1 MNEFVAPV
9 PMGSASLPALDTRA
23 LTTQFADP
31 SLAGASDSHESALR
45 KYWRIFF
52 KRRYAILAVTAA
64 CVALALLMAML
75 TQKQYTSTVTLQV
88 DREAPKVV
96 SVGGVEAES
105 AGGYNPEFYQT
116 QYSLLNSRSLSEAV
130 VRDLRLTDDYDF
142 LSGYAHARLDDVKA
156 LPRARRFQIATS
168 MVNGGTVVAPIRMS
182 SIIEVRYVSPNA
194 VISARVANA
203 IGEKFIEENL
213 NRRFEATAYARQ
225 FLENRLNAVR
235 GKLEDSERK
244 AVEYARAQGLIK
256 IAGSSSASR
265 GGTSDGSISTEQTLT
280 SQDLSQLSSQLASA
294 RTARVQAEADMR
306 GGGAGKAAEASLTN
320 GAVNALRQ
328 QRSELTAQLSKLQS
342 DFGPDYPAVIALKS
356 QIGELDRQINREQS
370 RVTSS
375 VASDV
380 SGKFRAA
387 VQAENGIQARVNALK
402 GEVLDQ
408 QQRTIQYNIIQRDVD
423 TNRALYDSL
432 LQRFKEVGVAGG
444 VGTNNVSIVDR
455 ALVAGSPSAP
465 NVRLN
470 VMVGLLFGLAL
481 GGIVALLL
489 EQLSEAT
496 VSSAD
501 FQRKLGVPL
510 LGATPK
516 LDQSAIDEAL
526 AKSNSSLSEA
536 YFSILTS
543 IQFSTSHGTPKSL
556 LLTSTQPREG
566 KSTTALALALGLASV
581 GARVLLI
588 DGDMRNPSLHRL
600 LDKPLG
606 GGLSSLLTGDGKI
619 EDFIEPSGT
628 VNLSFLPAGRVPP
641 NPAEL
646 LSSDL
651 IQKIVNTAVGMFDHV
666 VIDGPPVLGLADAPL
681 LSRSV
686 ESTVF
691 VVESTRTRATQARQA
706 IERILAVRGH
716 FIGAVLTKF
725 DEKGMGYGYGYGY
738 DYRYGK

>member
-1 MNEFVAPV
+1 VNEYSAPV
-9 PMGSASLPALDTRA
+9 PTGPASLPVLDSRVLST
-23 LTTQFADP
+23 
-31 SLAGASDSHESALR
+31 SLAGASLTDTIQQESPLR

-52 KRRYAILAVTAA
+52 KRRYTILAVTAA

-75 TQKQYTSTVTLQV
+75 TQKEYTSTVTLQV

-96 SVGGVEAES
+96 SVGGVEAE
-105 AGGYNPEFYQT
+105 GGNSYSQEFYQT
-116 QYSLLNSRSLSEAV
+116 QYSLLKSRSLSEAV

-142 LSGYAHARLDDVKA
+142 LSGYSHGKVDDLKQ

-168 MVNGGTVVAPIRMS
+168 IVNGGTLIAPIRMS
-182 SIIEVRYVSPNA
+182 SIIEVRYVSPSSA
-194 VISARVANA
+194 MAARVANS

-244 AVEYARAQGLIK
+244 AAEYARAQGLIK
-256 IAGSSSASR
+256 ISGAGVSAT
-265 GGTSDGSISTEQTLT
+265 GGSDGSISSEQTLT
-280 SQDLSQLSSQLASA
+280 SQLASA
-294 RTARVQAEADMR
+294 RTARIQAEADMR

-320 GAVNALRQ
+320 GALNALRQ
-328 QRSELTAQLSKLQS
+328 QRSELTGQLSKLQS
-342 DFGPDYPAVIALKS
+342 DFGPDYPSVIALKS
-356 QIGELDRQINREQS
+356 QIGELDRQIGREQS

-380 SGKFRAA
+380 GGKYRAA
-387 VQAENGIQARVNALK
+387 TQAENGLQAKVNSLK
-402 GEVLDQ
+402 SAVLDQ

-455 ALVAGSPSAP
+455 ALVPGLPSKP
-465 NVRLN
+465 NLRLN
-470 VMVGLLFGLAL
+470 LIVGLLFGLML
-481 GGIVALLL
+481 GCGVALLL
-489 EQLSEAT
+489 EQLAEAT

-516 LDQSAIDEAL
+516 LDQSSIDEAL
-526 AKSNSSLSEA
+526 AKSNSPLSEA

-606 GGLSSLLTGDGKI
+606 GGLSSLLTGDGKL

-628 VNLSFLPAGRVPP
+628 VNLSFLPAGRIPP

-651 IQKIVNTAVGMFDHV
+651 VQRIVEAAVAMFDHV

-725 DEKGMGYGYGYGY
+725 DEKSMGYGYGYGY
-738 DYRYGK
+738 DYRYGQ

>member
-1 MNEFVAPV
+1 MNEYSAPV
-9 PMGSASLPALDTRA
+9 PTGPASLPVLDSRVLST
-23 LTTQFADP
+23 
-31 SLAGASDSHESALR
+31 SLAGASLTDTIQQESPLR

-52 KRRYAILAVTAA
+52 KRRYTILAVTAA

-75 TQKQYTSTVTLQV
+75 TQKEYTSTVTLQV

-96 SVGGVEAES
+96 SVGGVEAE
-105 AGGYNPEFYQT
+105 GGNPYNQEFYQT
-116 QYSLLNSRSLSEAV
+116 QYSLLKSRSLSEAV

-142 LSGYAHARLDDVKA
+142 LSGYSHGKVDDLKQ

-168 MVNGGTVVAPIRMS
+168 IVNGGTLIAPIRMS
-182 SIIEVRYVSPNA
+182 SIIEVRYVSPSSA
-194 VISARVANA
+194 MAARVANS

-244 AVEYARAQGLIK
+244 AAEYARAQGLIK
-256 IAGSSSASR
+256 ISGAGVSAT
-265 GGTSDGSISTEQTLT
+265 GGSDGSISSEQTLT

-294 RTARVQAEADMR
+294 RTARIQAEADMR

-320 GAVNALRQ
+320 GALNALRQ
-328 QRSELTAQLSKLQS
+328 QRSELTGQLSKLQS
-342 DFGPDYPAVIALKS
+342 DFGPDYPSVIALKS
-356 QIGELDRQINREQS
+356 QIGELDRQIGREQS

-380 SGKFRAA
+380 GGKYRAA
-387 VQAENGIQARVNALK
+387 TQAENGLQAKVNSLK
-402 GEVLDQ
+402 SAVLDQ

-455 ALVAGSPSAP
+455 ALVPGLPSKP
-465 NVRLN
+465 NLRLN
-470 VMVGLLFGLAL
+470 LIVGLLFGLML
-481 GGIVALLL
+481 GCGVALLL
-489 EQLSEAT
+489 EQLAEAT

-516 LDQSAIDEAL
+516 LDQSSIDEAL
-526 AKSNSSLSEA
+526 AKSNSPLSEA

-606 GGLSSLLTGDGKI
+606 GGLSSLLTGDGKL

-628 VNLSFLPAGRVPP
+628 VNLSFLPAGRIPP

-651 IQKIVNTAVGMFDHV
+651 VQRIVEAAVAMFDHV

-725 DEKGMGYGYGYGY
+725 DEKSMGYGYGYGY
-738 DYRYGK
+738 DYRYGQ

>member
-1 MNEFVAPV
+1 VNEYSAPV
-9 PMGSASLPALDTRA
+9 PTGPASLPVLDSRVLST
-23 LTTQFADP
+23 
-31 SLAGASDSHESALR
+31 SLAGASLTDTIQQESPLR

-52 KRRYAILAVTAA
+52 KRRYTILAVTAA

-75 TQKQYTSTVTLQV
+75 TQKEYTSTVTLQV

-96 SVGGVEAES
+96 SVGGVEAE
-105 AGGYNPEFYQT
+105 GGNSYSQEFYQT
-116 QYSLLNSRSLSEAV
+116 QYSLLKSRSLSEAV

-142 LSGYAHARLDDVKA
+142 LSGYSHGKVDDLKQ

-168 MVNGGTVVAPIRMS
+168 IVNGGTLIAPIRMS
-182 SIIEVRYVSPNA
+182 SIIEVRYVSPSSA
-194 VISARVANA
+194 MAARVANS

-244 AVEYARAQGLIK
+244 AAEYARAQGLIK
-256 IAGSSSASR
+256 ISGAGVSAT
-265 GGTSDGSISTEQTLT
+265 GGSDGSISSEQTLT

-294 RTARVQAEADMR
+294 RTARIQAEADMR

-320 GAVNALRQ
+320 GALNALRQ
-328 QRSELTAQLSKLQS
+328 QRSELTGQLSKLQS
-342 DFGPDYPAVIALKS
+342 DFGPDYPSVIALKS
-356 QIGELDRQINREQS
+356 QIGELDRQIGREQS

-380 SGKFRAA
+380 GGKYRAA
-387 VQAENGIQARVNALK
+387 TQAENGLQAKVNSLK
-402 GEVLDQ
+402 SAVLDQ

-455 ALVAGSPSAP
+455 ALVPGLPSKP
-465 NVRLN
+465 NLRLN
-470 VMVGLLFGLAL
+470 LIVGLLFGLML
-481 GGIVALLL
+481 GCGVALLL
-489 EQLSEAT
+489 EQLAEAT

-516 LDQSAIDEAL
+516 LDQSSIDEAL
-526 AKSNSSLSEA
+526 AKSNSPLSEA

-628 VNLSFLPAGRVPP
+628 NNLSFLPAGRIPP

-651 IQKIVNTAVGMFDHV
+651 VQRIVEAAVAMFDHV

-725 DEKGMGYGYGYGY
+725 DEKSMGYGYGYGY
-738 DYRYGK
+738 DYRYGQ

>member
-1 MNEFVAPV
+1 MNEYSAPV
-9 PMGSASLPALDTRA
+9 PTGPASLPVLDSRVLST
-23 LTTQFADP
+23 
-31 SLAGASDSHESALR
+31 SLAGASLTDTIQQESPLR

-52 KRRYAILAVTAA
+52 KRRYTILAVTAA

-75 TQKQYTSTVTLQV
+75 TQKEYTSTVTLQV

-96 SVGGVEAES
+96 SVGGVEAE
-105 AGGYNPEFYQT
+105 GGNPYSQEFYQT
-116 QYSLLNSRSLSEAV
+116 QYSLLKSRSLSEAV

-142 LSGYAHARLDDVKA
+142 LSGYSHGKVDDLKQ

-168 MVNGGTVVAPIRMS
+168 IVNGGTLIAPIRMS
-182 SIIEVRYVSPNA
+182 SIIEVRYVSPSSA
-194 VISARVANA
+194 MAARVANS

-244 AVEYARAQGLIK
+244 AAEYARAQGLIK
-256 IAGSSSASR
+256 ISGAGVSAT
-265 GGTSDGSISTEQTLT
+265 GGSDGSISSEQTLT

-294 RTARVQAEADMR
+294 RTARIQAEADMR

-320 GAVNALRQ
+320 GALNALRQ
-328 QRSELTAQLSKLQS
+328 QRSELTGQLSKLQS
-342 DFGPDYPAVIALKS
+342 DFGPDYPSVIALKS
-356 QIGELDRQINREQS
+356 QIGELDRQIGREQS

-380 SGKFRAA
+380 GGKYRAA
-387 VQAENGIQARVNALK
+387 TQAENGLQAKVNSLK
-402 GEVLDQ
+402 SAVLDQ

-455 ALVAGSPSAP
+455 ALVPGLPSKP
-465 NVRLN
+465 NLRLN
-470 VMVGLLFGLAL
+470 LIVGLLFGLML
-481 GGIVALLL
+481 GCGVALLL
-489 EQLSEAT
+489 EQLAEAT

-516 LDQSAIDEAL
+516 LDQSSIDEAL
-526 AKSNSSLSEA
+526 AKSNSPLSEA

-606 GGLSSLLTGDGKI
+606 GGLSSLLTGDGKL

-628 VNLSFLPAGRVPP
+628 VNLSFLPAGRIPP

-651 IQKIVNTAVGMFDHV
+651 VQRIVEAAVAMFDHV

-725 DEKGMGYGYGYGY
+725 DEKSMGYGYGYGY
-738 DYRYGK
+738 DYRYGQ